1 MIYIWVI
8 VQPKSGISL
17 ICLLFRCIQKP
28 SNAYEFFPYSHCIL
42 KRDARARSFLFP
54 KVKGKSEMS
63 FAFSTLYPYRIIHLL
78 IFIRWLPP
86 ANVKMSGG
94 EFLSTYVIV
103 YDWYLLLFS
112 ILASALFL
120 LLVCMNL
127 PSPRNLLFEGLYF
140 MSFHSLQAL
149 P

>member
-28 SNAYEFFPYSHCIL
+28 CNADGFFPCRDCSL

-63 FAFSTLYPYRIIHLL
+63 FAFSTPYPYRIIHLL
-78 IFIRWLPP
+78 IFVRWLLP
-86 ANVKMSGG
+86 ANEKMSGG

-112 ILASALFL
+112 ILASAFFL
-120 LLVCMNL
+120 LLVCKNL
-127 PSPRNLLFEGLYF
+127 SWPRNLLFRELYF
-140 MSFHSLQAL
+140 MFFHSLQAL